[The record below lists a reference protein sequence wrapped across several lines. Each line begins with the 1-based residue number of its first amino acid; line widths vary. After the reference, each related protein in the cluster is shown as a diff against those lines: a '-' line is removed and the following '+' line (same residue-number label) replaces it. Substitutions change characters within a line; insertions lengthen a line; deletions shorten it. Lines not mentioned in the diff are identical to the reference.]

1 MNLGHLILDNAN
13 SYGDKPYETTV
24 MRNKSKDK
32 RYDVNL
38 NKLS

>member
-1 MNLGHLILDNAN
+1 MNSVHPILDNAN
-13 SYGDKPYETTV
+13 SYGDKPYETAV

-32 RYDVNL
+32 RYDVTQ